1 MDTVG
6 SRLRD
11 ARRRRGWSQQR
22 LADEAGLGHAT
33 VERCERGEAMPR
45 LKNLKAIAM
54 ALRVR
59 LEWLLVGREP
69 VVAHE
74 DLSLDAQAG
83 SSDSPFP
90 ALLIGSG
97 GPWRYERGE
106 LIGDPD
112 WVDAG
117 LVREARRRA

>member
-1 MDTVG
+1 METVG

-45 LKNLKAIAM
+45 LRHLEATAK

-59 LEWLLVGREP
+59 PEWLLVGREP
-69 VVAHE
+69 MVAHE
-74 DLSLDAQAG
+74 DLCLEAQAG

-106 LIGDPD
+106 LVGDPD
-112 WVDAG
+112 WVDRGAE
-117 LVREARRRA
+117 LARGRR